1 VLEADKILIVDF
13 TATQARAKGVAPYA
27 NRKGG
32 QAKAAEAKSPNALL
46 PPTADGV
53 DRLYC

>member
-1 VLEADKILIVDF
+1 VDF

-53 DRLYC
+53 DRLYY